1 MERGFFMLQERLYYQ
16 DPYQTSFTSV
26 VTQQGMD
33 ELGRPFAV
41 LENTA
46 FYPTGGGQPHDTGT
60 IDGIAVTD
68 VEEEGGE
75 IRHYLELPLETGC
88 TVTGTVDWARRF
100 DHMQQHTGQH
110 ILTAAFVELFGYPTV
125 SFHLGQEIVT
135 IDLAAADVT
144 ADELAAAEALA
155 NEVVWKNRP
164 IETKWVTKE
173 ELGQYK
179 LRKDVSVED
188 EIRLVIIPDFDTNG
202 CGGTHPKSTGQ
213 VASLKILSM
222 EKQKQNTRIHFVCGG
237 RVLDQLGSTHR
248 ELTKTAQLLSAPLKQ
263 TATAAEHLLETS
275 RSLEKQLDAAKEAL
289 LDRESAD
296 LAGRKTAIIRQTFD
310 GYSMQELQKLAK
322 KTLAIREQAIVILV
336 SETADKLQFVVSR
349 TAALKP
355 DLRTA
360 SSIALPVIEGKGG
373 GSASTVQ
380 GGGAKLITADELA
393 RLLERSIPVY
403 A

>member
-1 MERGFFMLQERLYYQ
+1 MLQERLYYQ
-16 DPYQTSFTSV
+16 DSYRTSFTTV
-26 VTQQGMD
+26 VTHQGTD
-33 ELGRPFAV
+33 EQGRPFAV

-46 FYPTGGGQPHDTGT
+46 FYPTGGGQPHDIGV

-68 VEEEGGE
+68 VEDSSGE
-75 IRHYLELPLETGC
+75 IRHYLEQPLETGS
-88 TVTGTVDWARRF
+88 TVTGTIDWARRF

-144 ADELAAAEALA
+144 AEQLAAAEALA
-155 NEVVWKNRP
+155 NQVILENRP

-173 ELGQYK
+173 ELGQYS

-188 EIRLVIIPDFDTNG
+188 EIRLVIIPEFDTNG
-202 CGGTHPKSTGQ
+202 CGGTHPAATGQ
-213 VASLKILSM
+213 VASLKILST
-222 EKQKQNTRIHFVCGG
+222 EKQKQNTRIHFVCGS
-237 RVLDQLGSTHR
+237 RVLDQLGSVHQ

-263 TATAAEHLLETS
+263 TATAAEQLLETA
-275 RSLEKQLDAAKEAL
+275 RSLEKQLDAAKEEL
-289 LDRESAD
+289 LDREAAA
-296 LAGRKTAIIRQTFD
+296 LAGRKTAIIRQTFN
-310 GYSMQELQKLAK
+310 GYTMQQLQKLAK
-322 KTLAIREQAIVILV
+322 KTLAIREQAIVIFV

-349 TAALKP
+349 TDALKP

-360 SSIALPVIEGKGG
+360 SSIALPIIDGKGG

-380 GGGAKLITADELA
+380 GGGAKLVTADELA
-393 RLLERSIPVY
+393 MLLERSIPVY

>member
-1 MERGFFMLQERLYYQ
+1 MLQERLYYK
-16 DPYQTSFTSV
+16 DPYRTSFTSTV
-26 VTQQGMD
+26 IREGTD
-33 ELGRPFAV
+33 EQGRPFAV

-46 FYPTGGGQPHDTGT
+46 FYPTGGGQPHDTG
-60 IDGIAVTD
+60 DLSGSAVTD
-68 VEEEGGE
+68 VEETGGE
-75 IRHYLELPLETGC
+75 VRHYLERPLGTG
-88 TVTGTVDWARRF
+88 TAVTGTVDWARRF

-110 ILTAAFVELFGYPTV
+110 ILTAAFVELFGYTTI

-155 NEVVWKNRP
+155 NQVILENRP
-164 IETKWVTKE
+164 IGTKWVTKE
-173 ELGQYK
+173 ELGQYN
-179 LRKDVSVED
+179 LRKDVSVEE

-202 CGGTHPKSTGQ
+202 CGGTHPASTGQ
-213 VASLKILSM
+213 VAALKILSV
-222 EKQKQNTRIHFVCGG
+222 EKQKKNTRVHFVCGG
-237 RVLDQLGSTHR
+237 RVLDQLGTVHG

-263 TATAAEHLLETS
+263 TASAAEQLLETAH
-275 RSLEKQLDAAKEAL
+275 SLEKQLEAAKEEL
-289 LDRESAD
+289 LDREAAS
-296 LAGRKTAIIRQTFD
+296 LAGRKSGIIRQTYD

-322 KTLAIREQAIVILV
+322 KTLAVREQAIVILV
-336 SETADKLQFVVSR
+336 SETSDKLQFVVSR
-349 TAALKP
+349 TAALKT

-360 SSIALPVIEGKGG
+360 SSIALPAIEGKGG

>member
-1 MERGFFMLQERLYYQ
+1 MLQERLYYQ